1 MNTPIVHKILKIFAF
16 AVMAGA
22 FVACGSRPEAEKKD
36 SSEPEVEWHVSVN
49 EPVSREHD
57 LFKRVRKLGNER
69 IEAVY
74 SGLGMCSVADT
85 TDVGADLRKHNE
97 DLAKYDLTYGW
108 LEVEDSA
115 DCDLVIYSRKP
126 LISETVKITDVC
138 SIPDD
143 YENVLVLF
151 RFADAIAWRNI
162 TASFLGR
169 RLAIAVNGVV
179 VNAPVVNACIEG
191 GYCKRELP
199 SLVVTTKGKHI
210 TVPMEDVVYAE
221 VYNRKIIIH
230 TMDADIEYYGRWLSP
245 CPAKFQ

>member
-1 MNTPIVHKILKIFAF
+1 MNTPTVHKILKVFAF

-22 FVACGSRPEAEKKD
+22 VVACGSRQEAEKKD
-36 SSEPEVEWHVSVN
+36 SAEPQVEWHVSVN

-191 GYCKRELP
+191 GYCSVLLP
-199 SLVVTTKGKHI
+199 RRLAG
-210 TVPMEDVVYAE
+210 
-221 VYNRKIIIH
+221 
-230 TMDADIEYYGRWLSP
+230 TMLPGIVG
-245 CPAKFQ
+245 